1 MNRIKSLAILNAV
14 FFLIAFA
21 VSTLSQV
28 DAISSKNIGDV
39 SDKYDTLFTPA
50 GVTFSIWGVIYVAL
64 FAFSIYHVYQAFR
77 QDALS
82 EANKDISRMGV
93 LFIVNNIATAA
104 WVFAWIN
111 EQFILSVLLML
122 TQLVTLIVINVRLK
136 IFNPHRSVYSKIFTH
151 FPLGIYFAWICI
163 ATIANISSALVGLGW
178 EGGGVSANY
187 WTIILIAGAAL
198 ISTAII
204 ILKKNVFFGLVV
216 IWAFYGIIL
225 KHNDGDPALYKDIIS
240 AAWGGIAC
248 VGLAEC
254 IQLYINYTQAQKR
267 SNRSADPDQ
276 PPVSD

>member
-1 MNRIKSLAILNAV
+1 MNRIKTLALLN
-14 FFLIAFA
+14 FLFYIIAFA
-21 VSTLSQV
+21 VSTLSQT
-28 DAISSKNIGDV
+28 DLINNKDIGDV
-39 SDKYDTLFTPA
+39 SDKYNTLFTPA
-50 GVTFSIWGVIYVAL
+50 GITFSIWGVIYMAL
-64 FAFSIYHVYQAFR
+64 FAFTIYHIIKAFR
-77 QDALS
+77 EDPLS
-82 EANKDISRMGV
+82 EANKDTGRMGV
-93 LFIVNNIATAA
+93 MFMINNIATAA
-104 WVFAWIN
+104 WVFAWVN

-122 TQLVTLIVINVRLK
+122 IQLTTLIAINVRLK
-136 IFNPHRSVYSKIFTH
+136 IFNPHRSVYAKIFTH

-178 EGGGVSANY
+178 DGGGISPRY
-187 WTIILIAGAAL
+187 WTIILIAGATL

-225 KHNDGDPALYKDIIS
+225 KHNEGDPSLYKEIIS
-240 AAWGGIAC
+240 AAWGGIAW

-267 SNRSADPDQ
+267 LNKLADPDQ

>member
-14 FFLIAFA
+14 CFLIAFA

-50 GVTFSIWGVIYVAL
+50 GVTFSIWGVIYIAL
-64 FAFSIYHVYQAFR
+64 FAFSIYHIYRAFR
-77 QDALS
+77 EDVLS

-104 WVFAWIN
+104 WVFAWVN

-178 EGGGVSANY
+178 DGGGVSANY

-198 ISTAII
+198 VSTAVI
-204 ILKKNVFFGLVV
+204 ILKKNVFFGPVV

-267 SNRSADPDQ
+267 SNKSVDPDQ
-276 PPVSD
+276 PPVLD

>member
-1 MNRIKSLAILNAV
+1 MNRIKSLAISNSI

-28 DAISSKNIGDV
+28 NAISNKDIGDV
-39 SDKYDTLFTPA
+39 SNKYDTLFTPA

-64 FAFSIYHVYQAFR
+64 FVFSIYHLYKAFR
-77 QDALS
+77 EDALS
-82 EANKDISRMGV
+82 EANKDTSRMGI

-104 WVFAWIN
+104 WVFAWVN
-111 EQFILSVLLML
+111 EQFILSVLFML
-122 TQLVTLIVINVRLK
+122 TQLVTLIIINVRLK

-187 WTIILIAGAAL
+187 WTIILIAGATL

-225 KHNDGDPALYKDIIS
+225 KHNDGDPTLHKDIIS
-240 AAWGGIAC
+240 AAWGGIAW

-254 IQLYINYTQAQKR
+254 IQLYINYTQSRKR
-267 SNRSADPDQ
+267 LNMSADPDQ
-276 PPVSD
+276 PQL